1 MNRETRKLLFDALS
15 ACQAIRQF
23 VQERTFDD
31 YEGNLLLRSAVERQF
46 EIVGES
52 LNQARQLEETVASLV
67 PDLPRIVGLR
77 NRLIHGYATVNNQI
91 IWSIVHNDLP
101 LLEQQ
106 LETVLT

>member
-23 VQERTFDD
+23 VQGRTFDD
-31 YEGNLLLRSAVERQF
+31 YEGDLLLRSAVERQF

-52 LNQARQLEETVASLV
+52 LNQARQLEETVASLA
-67 PDLPRIVGLR
+67 PDLTRIVGLR

-91 IWSIVHNDLP
+91 K
-101 LLEQQ
+101 
-106 LETVLT
+106 